1 MEHTQKRDLFT
12 EIVLE
17 IFKLSGTLS
26 TEGDL
31 LAKPQGI
38 SSARWK
44 ILGALSFSDTPLTV
58 SQIARS
64 MGQSRQSVQRLVD
77 VMFQDGL
84 LSFEDNPEHKR
95 AKLVSMTPRG
105 ESIYAN
111 MEAIQI
117 PWANEKSANI
127 DSEDLE
133 ITLKTLRQLSANFK
147 S

>member
-1 MEHTQKRDLFT
+1 MKHTRKGNMFT

-17 IFKLSGTLS
+17 TFKLSGMLS
-26 TEGDL
+26 IEGDRL
-31 LAKPQGI
+31 TKPQGI

-84 LSFEDNPEHKR
+84 LNLDENPEHKR

-105 ESIYAN
+105 ESIFEN

-117 PWANEKSANI
+117 PWANEKSADI
-127 DSEDLE
+127 DAEGLE
-133 ITLKTLRQLSANFK
+133 ITLKTLRQLAANF
-147 S
+147 